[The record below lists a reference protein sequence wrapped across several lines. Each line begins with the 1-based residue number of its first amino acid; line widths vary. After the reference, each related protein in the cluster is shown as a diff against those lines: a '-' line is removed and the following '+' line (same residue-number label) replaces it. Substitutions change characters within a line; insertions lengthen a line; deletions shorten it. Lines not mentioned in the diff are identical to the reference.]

1 MPLDV
6 WLARFVALTP
16 VWPALGAVLIALMLV
31 PKGRPS
37 ERAVARIAWFALWLG
52 FMGALGGVALRVIGG
67 PSDLRLGNWYEAFEY
82 SFPLV
87 LLLDGLSASVSL
99 LIAVLLLTT
108 CKFSVN
114 YLHREPGY
122 VRFFLLML
130 LFGAGMQL
138 LVLAGSVELM
148 FIGWE
153 LVGMTSIL
161 LVAFFHERA
170 GPVQAAIRVLVTYRI
185 CDIGLLLGGVWLHHW
200 LHTTVWVDAF
210 AAAAVHAAPLPALA
224 VALSLVFAAMGKSA
238 QFPVGGWLP
247 RAMEGP
253 TASSAVFYGSLSVHA
268 GVYLLLRAAP
278 LIEHSPVA
286 RGALIVIGA
295 VTAVMASLSHKVSA
309 DAKSAAAYATATQV
323 GLMFVTCGLG
333 FYTLATVHLIAHA
346 TLRYYQFLRTP
357 SALQDALARR
367 AALGR
372 TEQDEAAALWE
383 RVGLRRRRAVFRLA
397 IERFAVETALDRW
410 LTRPIMGLSRWLD
423 RLENR
428 FLALHDRPVPL
439 ARPATLSP
447 PHGSPQSA
455 LQASSHSSL
464 EAKADPQRGVEP

>member
-1 MPLDV
+1 MPLEF

-16 VWPALGAVLIALMLV
+16 VWPAIGAVLIALLLV
-31 PKGRPS
+31 PSGRPS
-37 ERAVARIAWFALWLG
+37 ERAVANIARCALWFG
-52 FMGALGGVALRVIGG
+52 FLGALGGVALRLQGG
-67 PSDLRLGNWYEAFEY
+67 PSDVRLGFWYEAFEY
-82 SFPLV
+82 NFPLV

-99 LIAVLLLTT
+99 LVAVLLLAT

-122 VRFFLLML
+122 LRFFLLML

-138 LVLAGSVELM
+138 LVLAGSIELM

-200 LHTTVWVDAF
+200 LHTSVWVDVF
-210 AAAAVHAAPLPALA
+210 AEAELHAAPLPALA

-278 LIEHSPVA
+278 LIEHSPIA
-286 RGALIVIGA
+286 RGALVAIGA
-295 VTAVMASLSHKVSA
+295 VTAVMATLSSQVSA
-309 DAKSAAAYATATQV
+309 DAKSAVAYATASQV

-383 RVGLRRRRAVFRLA
+383 GVGLRRRRIFYRLA

-439 ARPATLSP
+439 ARPKPLP
-447 PHGSPQSA
+447 PPKVDAHGEVKP
-455 LQASSHSSL
+455 
-464 EAKADPQRGVEP
+464 

>member
-1 MPLDV
+1 MPLEF

-16 VWPALGAVLIALMLV
+16 VWPAIGAVLIALLLV
-31 PKGRPS
+31 PSGRPS
-37 ERAVARIAWFALWLG
+37 ERAVANIARCALWLG
-52 FMGALGGVALRVIGG
+52 FLGAVGGVALRLLDG
-67 PSDLRLGNWYEAFEY
+67 PSDVRLGFWYEAFEY
-82 SFPLV
+82 NFPLV

-99 LIAVLLLTT
+99 LVAVLLLAT

-122 VRFFLLML
+122 LRFFLLML

-200 LHTTVWVDAF
+200 LHTSVWVDVF
-210 AAAAVHAAPLPALA
+210 AEAELHAAPLPALA

-278 LIEHSPVA
+278 LIEHSPLA
-286 RGALIVIGA
+286 RGALVAIGA
-295 VTAVMASLSHKVSA
+295 VTAVMATLSSQVSA
-309 DAKSAAAYATATQV
+309 DAKSAVAYATASQV

-383 RVGLRRRRAVFRLA
+383 GVGLRRRRIFYRLA

-428 FLALHDRPVPL
+428 FLALHDRQVPL
-439 ARPATLSP
+439 ARPKPLP
-447 PHGSPQSA
+447 PPKVDAQGEVKP
-455 LQASSHSSL
+455 
-464 EAKADPQRGVEP
+464 